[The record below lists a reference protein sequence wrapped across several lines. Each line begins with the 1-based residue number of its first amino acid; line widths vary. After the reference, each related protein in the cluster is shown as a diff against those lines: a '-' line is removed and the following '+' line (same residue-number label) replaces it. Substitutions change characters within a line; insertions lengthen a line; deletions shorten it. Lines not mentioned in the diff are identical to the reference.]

1 MTSSAPGS
9 VCADDAN
16 DGAAIPMSG
25 WAFWIHAV
33 RPVVELVK
41 LAQLAEDL
49 GAAALLVADEGTDRD
64 LYVTLTAVAV
74 ATQHIVLVPAITNPH
89 SRHPVAT
96 AAALA
101 SLEELAPNRVIAGLG
116 AGGSLVFDP
125 MGIRPARP
133 FSALSEAVD
142 VIDRLLGGEVVDHQG
157 QFSAS
162 RAAIGWSRRRLPIA
176 VAGRGPRVEQL
187 AAERADW
194 VILSGKAVAEVPS
207 LVSRLRSGHPGR
219 PAVIWNPGAAWR
231 PEHVNEI
238 RSHFAYMTVDT
249 PPDERRALGVTDE
262 QVAHLREVVHRDG
275 PEAAAHLVPD
285 QITHRYAI
293 IGDRDAVTA
302 RLAEVQQTVRPELVA
317 FGAHEYS
324 ADFVKETDEIARR
337 AGIGSLVAGELL
349 APAKS
354 DRRPL

>member
-1 MTSSAPGS
+1 MTSHTPGDARNDD
-9 VCADDAN
+9 ADD
-16 DGAAIPMSG
+16 GAPVLASG
-25 WAFWIHAV
+25 WAFWIHAL
-33 RPVVELVK
+33 RPVAELVK

-64 LYVTLTAVAV
+64 LYVTLAAVAV
-74 ATQHIVLVPAITNPH
+74 ATRHILLVPAITNPH

-142 VIDRLLGGEVVDHQG
+142 VIDRLLAGEVVDHQG
-157 QFSAS
+157 QFSTS
-162 RAAIGWSRRRLPIA
+162 RAAIGWSPRRLPIA
-176 VAGRGPRVEQL
+176 IAGRGPRVEQL
-187 AAERADW
+187 GAERADW
-194 VILSGKAVAEVPS
+194 VILSGKAVAEVPA
-207 LVSRLRSGHPGR
+207 VVARLRSGHPGR

-231 PEHVNEI
+231 PEHVNEV

-293 IGDRDAVTA
+293 IGDREQVIA
-302 RLAEVQQTVRPELVA
+302 RLAEAQQTVRPELIA

-324 ADFVKETDEIARR
+324 ADFVRETAEIAAR
-337 AGIGSLVAGELL
+337 AGLRALAPGELQTS
-349 APAKS
+349 APLDGA
-354 DRRPL
+354 PL